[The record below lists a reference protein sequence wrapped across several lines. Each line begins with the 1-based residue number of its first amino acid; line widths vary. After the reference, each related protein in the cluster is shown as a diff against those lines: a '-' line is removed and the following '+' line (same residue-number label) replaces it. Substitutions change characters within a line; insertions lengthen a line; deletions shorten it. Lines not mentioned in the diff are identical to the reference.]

1 MAVKNELETDI
12 ELKDFQFFSKNEISE
27 VVKKSGKPQNVAIMI
42 DGTRRLLKVE
52 PGHNDDAW
60 LYDQS
65 HITALMHKSV
75 QAADDLFDM
84 GIEVVTGPL
93 ASYGNMQRD
102 NFIPTGLERL
112 LDPLLDNFS
121 LQILEKHNATVH
133 FYGDLSLIHNHHLG
147 KQIERYLH
155 FFNQLNQTR
164 DNPTKRI
171 LVGLGFTTDR
181 DTVQIAHQAISLYG
195 KTGQYP
201 TQEDLIEA
209 YFGISVP
216 PIDIFIRTNEFKAS
230 GGLTPLLINH
240 DTQFYFPSSPGLIS
254 INENNLKA
262 ILYDYLFNRN
272 LSGGHYNHAPITQI
286 EATAI
291 KDFYTSSQD
300 HIAGVGKRIADI
312 WVNSQQ

>member
-1 MAVKNELETDI
+1 MKKESNIITAFELR
-12 ELKDFQFFSKNEISE
+12 DFQLLTKKEVTEIVQE
-27 VVKKSGKPQNVAIMI
+27 LGKPQNVALMI

-52 PGHNDDAW
+52 PEHNDDAW
-60 LYDQS
+60 LYDS
-65 HITALMHKSV
+65 DHITALMHKSI

-93 ASYGNMQRD
+93 ASYGNLQRD
-102 NFIPTGLERL
+102 DFMPTGLERL
-112 LDPLLDNFS
+112 LDPLLDDFS
-121 LQILEKHNATVH
+121 LQALEKHNATVH
-133 FYGDLSLIHNHHLG
+133 FYGDLSFIDTHPSG
-147 KQIERYLH
+147 KQIEKYLQ

-164 DNPTKRI
+164 DNPTKHI

-181 DTVQIAHQAISLYG
+181 DTIQIAHQAISLYE

-201 TQEDLIEA
+201 TQQDLIEA
-209 YFGISVP
+209 YFGVNIP

-230 GGLTPLLINH
+230 GGLTPLLVNH

-272 LSGGHYNHAPITQI
+272 LSGGHYAHAPITSA
-286 EATAI
+286 EAVII
-291 KDFYTSSQD
+291 KDFYTNSQN

-312 WVNSQQ
+312 WINN

>member
-1 MAVKNELETDI
+1 MKKENESRSNI
-12 ELKDFQFFSKNEISE
+12 ELRDFQLLTKKEVTEIVQE
-27 VVKKSGKPQNVAIMI
+27 LGKPQNVALMI

-52 PGHNDDAW
+52 PEHNDDAW
-60 LYDQS
+60 LYDS
-65 HITALMHKSV
+65 DHITALMHKSI

-93 ASYGNMQRD
+93 ASYGNLQRD
-102 NFIPTGLERL
+102 DFMPTGLERL
-112 LDPLLDNFS
+112 LDPLLDDFS
-121 LQILEKHNATVH
+121 LQALEKHNATVH
-133 FYGDLSLIHNHHLG
+133 FYGDLSFIDTHPSG
-147 KQIERYLH
+147 KQIEKYLQ

-164 DNPTKRI
+164 DNPTKHI

-181 DTVQIAHQAISLYG
+181 DTIQIAHQAISLYE

-201 TQEDLIEA
+201 TQQDLIEA
-209 YFGISVP
+209 YFGVNIP

-230 GGLTPLLINH
+230 GGLTPLLVNH

-272 LSGGHYNHAPITQI
+272 LSGGHYAHAPITSA
-286 EATAI
+286 EAVII
-291 KDFYTSSQD
+291 KDFYTNSQN

-312 WVNSQQ
+312 WINN